1 MFEFEI
7 LFAMLCY
14 AMRSVLD
21 DLHVLV
27 LVLVLNVVIS
37 LMNDGMNVIVMGVW
51 SGLDPILDC
60 RLSSLLVHR
69 GDRADPPQ

>member
-27 LVLVLNVVIS
+27 LVLNVVIS
-37 LMNDGMNVIVMGVW
+37 LMNDGMNVIVMGVVW
-51 SGLDPILDC
+51 SVECGWENNEEQRP
-60 RLSSLLVHR
+60 
-69 GDRADPPQ
+69 